1 MIFVLKVVYFFIFS
15 TNLLFF
21 SKKHQKVIIKNRSGF
36 FIVHI
41 IKYCIFDKKLIL
53 PLLYIAKFYIK
64 IEKLYKPKKMK
75 QLILIISLIGFS
87 QAASAQ
93 LSVVENVIQVAC
105 KEFNTSKI
113 PVSDMMEEEVQQ
125 IFIESRQSYLSAWDS
140 TQRAFTQQVL
150 LPFKYDEYF
159 VRRLETECP
168 SFRPAMPY
176 FDTYLINQPEKRAL
190 YLKAKA
196 LIHAM
201 EDGKSDAELASFL
214 DVQAPI
220 TKAFWDITRKEI
232 DNQKETSTLNFIML
246 DDYTFRC
253 EYSDYITTEKNF
265 RIDFIFADGSD
276 DLINNIRIT
285 TKFALEQGYDSID
298 VSFDIDET
306 PPFTGQK

>member
-1 MIFVLKVVYFFIFS
+1 
-15 TNLLFF
+15 
-21 SKKHQKVIIKNRSGF
+21 
-36 FIVHI
+36 
-41 IKYCIFDKKLIL
+41 
-53 PLLYIAKFYIK
+53 
-64 IEKLYKPKKMK
+64 MK
-75 QLILIISLIGFS
+75 QLILIIGLISVSLSAF
-87 QAASAQ
+87 AQ
-93 LSVVENVIQVAC
+93 LPVVEDVIKVAC
-105 KEFNTSKI
+105 KEFSNSQI
-113 PVSDMMEEEVQQ
+113 PVKDMMEEEVQQ
-125 IFIESRQSYLSAWDS
+125 VFIESRQSYLSAWDS

-168 SFRPAMPY
+168 AFRPAMPY
-176 FDTYLINQPEKRAL
+176 FDNYLVGNEAKRKL

-201 EDGKSDAELASFL
+201 EDKKPDAELSAFL

-232 DNQKETSTLNFIML
+232 QNQKATSTLNFILL

-265 RIDFIFADGSD
+265 RIDFLFTDDSD

-298 VSFDIDET
+298 VNFDIDET
-306 PPFTGQK
+306 LPFSGQ